1 MDKIVIKGGNKLT
14 GEVKVEGA
22 KMQYYQYWQA
32 SLLASD
38 KPSKLV
44 NVPALSDVETINNV
58 LTTFKCWRYIQKGRK
73 CCCRWCNKD
82 SKWRGTI
89 WIC

>member
-22 KMQYYQYWQA
+22 KNAVLPILTA

-38 KPSKLV
+38 KPRS
-44 NVPALSDVETINNV
+44 
-58 LTTFKCWRYIQKGRK
+58 
-73 CCCRWCNKD
+73 
-82 SKWRGTI
+82 
-89 WIC
+89 